1 MRGLAGI
8 IRSDGQEVD
17 EATFARLVERMTF
30 GQFVGTCE
38 HPNRG
43 MAMMA
48 VVRPMVP
55 EDRHSPSRHESA
67 DGNVVLV
74 TDALLSNRRD
84 LAGELGWSEERLAE
98 APDSALVMAAYERWG
113 EGCPVKLE
121 GHWTCAVWLRRERRL
136 FCAVDAFSFRPL
148 YYHLAGGVFTFA
160 STLRGVLATPG
171 LTRKLNE
178 RALLR
183 HLVVVRDQLEE
194 TLYEGVLRLP
204 AAHTLTWDA
213 GGGPVIQQ
221 YWQPDPAHRVE
232 CGSREEYLAGFQSE
246 MEQAVAFAVRST
258 GNVGILLSG
267 GLDST
272 AVAVMA
278 ADILEKQ
285 GKRLQVIH
293 NLPPSA
299 DPRRARLREHDE
311 SAWVRMLE
319 PHLPS
324 ADFHYRTENVKEP
337 LPMAEWG
344 QLFDIHQVPL
354 KGVPMKKDEEHVR
367 WLADLGITAMTNG
380 LGGNYLV
387 SLEALPSG
395 YLTELVWRGRWPTLW
410 REAKGCREFYGHSGR
425 HILQQTLI
433 GPLRRTFRRQ
443 PLAPARAQML
453 RSLHPRLGSD
463 AYIADRLSRVGGG
476 PIQNTEWQVKKR
488 MAQIMTGLIPQN
500 VGASSS
506 AFSPDFTVSGCA
518 PMLDRRLNEF
528 CLGVPLEQQIKGGRD
543 RLLMR
548 DSLAGR
554 VPEALRWRV
563 TRGLPTP
570 SFWARFTAQQVGF
583 TSALQSFRDSDFV
596 QNYLQVDEME
606 RLLKLAV
613 PKQNTTAART
623 VSELVMTGRF
633 LQWFERDAT

>member
-8 IRSDGQEVD
+8 IRSDGQEV
-17 EATFARLVERMTF
+17 ESAVFARLVERMTF
-30 GQFVGTCE
+30 GQFEGTCA
-38 HPNRG
+38 HPNKG
-43 MAMMA
+43 VAMMGVA
-48 VVRPMVP
+48 QPAVP
-55 EDRHSPSRHESA
+55 EDRHAPPRHESA
-67 DGNVVLV
+67 DGNAVLV
-74 TDALLSNRRD
+74 TDALLSNRED
-84 LAGELGWSEERLAE
+84 LARELGWSDERLAE
-98 APDSALVMAAYERWG
+98 AADSTLVMAAYERWG
-113 EGCPVKLE
+113 EGCPIKLE
-121 GHWTCAVWLRRERRL
+121 GHWAFAVWLRRERRL
-136 FCAVDAFSFRPL
+136 FCAVDTFSFRPF
-148 YYHLAGGVFTFA
+148 YYHLAGGIFTFA
-160 STLRGVLATPG
+160 STLRGVMATPG
-171 LTRKLNE
+171 LSRNLNE
-178 RALLR
+178 RSLLR

-204 AAHTLTWDA
+204 AAHTLVWDA
-213 GGGPVIQQ
+213 GGEPVTRQ
-221 YWQPDPAHRVE
+221 YWQPDPTHCVE
-232 CGSREEYLAGFQSE
+232 CGSREEYLAAFQRE
-246 MEQAVAFAVRST
+246 MEQAVAFAVRAT
-258 GNVGILLSG
+258 GNVGVLLSG
-267 GLDST
+267 GLDSV
-272 AVAVMA
+272 AVTVMA

-324 ADFHYRTENVKEP
+324 ADFHYRTENIKEP
-337 LPMAEWG
+337 LPMAEWD

-354 KGVPMKKDEEHVR
+354 KGVPMKKDEEHMR
-367 WLADLGITAMTNG
+367 WLDDLGITAMTNG

-395 YLTELVWRGRWPTLW
+395 YLTQLAWQGRWSTLW

-425 HILQQTLI
+425 HILQEALI

-443 PLAPARAQML
+443 PLSPARTQML

-463 AYIADRLSRVGGG
+463 AYIADRLSLVRGG
-476 PIQNTEWQVKKR
+476 PIQTTEWQVKKR
-488 MAQIMTGLIPQN
+488 LAQIMAGLIPQN

-506 AFSPDFTVSGCA
+506 VFSPDYTVSGCA
-518 PMLDRRLNEF
+518 PMLDRRLNAF

-554 VPEALRWRV
+554 VPEELRWRV

-570 SFWARFTAQQVGF
+570 SFWARFTAQQEGF
-583 TSALQSFRDSDFV
+583 TSAQQGFRDSDFV

-606 RLLKLAV
+606 RLMTLAV
-613 PKQNTTAART
+613 SSQNITAARV

-633 LQWFERDAT
+633 LQWFEQDAT